1 VKIAFYAPL
10 KPPDHPVP
18 SGDRLIA
25 NLLLRALEKG
35 GHAPGLAARFR
46 SYEGRGDVSRQRRLA
61 TVGERLSERLIAR
74 LRRLKRAERPCLW
87 VTYHLYHKAP
97 DWIGPPVSR
106 ALGIPYVVV
115 EGTVAPKQSSGPW
128 RDGFAAATRAIVEA
142 DLVVA
147 INSSDMPCVR
157 AVLKNPGRLVHLEPF
172 IDESAFDSSQLDR
185 GGRARFADELGIPC
199 RESWLITVA
208 MMRPGNKLDSY
219 RVLAAA
225 LGANRE
231 TPWRL
236 LVVGDG
242 RARPQVESAFE
253 GVDPA
258 RVRFLG
264 LRSRQEIAAM
274 LGACDLFLWPAVAE
288 PLGMAMLEAHAAGLP
303 VVAGKSGGVS
313 DIVRHG
319 ETGLLTPPGD
329 AGAFAAAVKLL
340 LRDRDLRRA
349 MGERARER
357 TRSVHS
363 LSAAAARLDRW
374 LARLNRSERP

>member
-1 VKIAFYAPL
+1 MRIAFYAPL

-25 NLLLRALEKG
+25 NLLLQAFEIG

-46 SYEGRGDVSRQRRLA
+46 SYEGRGDVARQRRLKA
-61 TVGERLSERLIAR
+61 VGGRLSERLIAR
-74 LRRLKRAERPCLW
+74 LRRLESAERPCLW

-106 ALGIPYVVV
+106 ALGIPYVVI
-115 EGTVAPKQSSGPW
+115 EGTVAPKQRSGPW
-128 RDGFAAATRAIVEA
+128 REGFAAATRAIEEA

-157 AVLKNPGRLVHLEPF
+157 AVLKDPGRLVHLDPF
-172 IDESAFDSSQLDR
+172 IDASAFDSRVPERD
-185 GGRARFADELGIPC
+185 GRARLAGELGIPSHE
-199 RESWLITVA
+199 RWLITVA

-219 RVLAAA
+219 RVLAEA
-225 LGANRE
+225 LGANQDS
-231 TPWRL
+231 PWRL

-242 RARPQVESAFE
+242 PARRLVESAFE
-253 GVDPA
+253 SVDPA

-264 LRSRQEIAAM
+264 LRSRQEVADM
-274 LGACDLFLWPAVAE
+274 LDACDLFLWPAVAE
-288 PLGMAMLEAHAAGLP
+288 PLGMAMLEAHAAGLA
-303 VVAGKSGGVS
+303 VVAGNSGGVA

-329 AGAFAAAVKLL
+329 AGAFAAAVGHL

-357 TRSVHS
+357 ARSVHS
-363 LSAAAARLDRW
+363 LNAAAASLDRW
-374 LARLNRSERP
+374 IARLNQGGRS